1 MKEVGE
7 GSAGPEALDWTGEQG
22 DRRDRSTLKE
32 VKKEK
37 GKRKKK

>member
-7 GSAGPEALDWTGEQG
+7 GSAGPEALDPDWTGERG

-37 GKRKKK
+37 G